1 MRIGMCFILAT
12 AIVTI
17 GMLAPPNAHA
27 GGGHHGLGHGVHHGH
42 GLHFGFGFA
51 FSPYPYPYPYPY
63 GYPYYAPVYVVS
75 ARQPPA
81 FVYRQRAQIIPREK
95 SAYCREYT
103 KKIVVDGKEARAYGT
118 ACLQNDGSWR
128 IVN

>member
-1 MRIGMCFILAT
+1 MRIGVSIILT
-12 AIVTI
+12 LAIVTI
-17 GMLAPPNAHA
+17 GALLPPSAYA
-27 GGGHHGLGHGVHHGH
+27 GGRHHGFGHGVHHGH

-51 FSPYPYPYPYPY
+51 FSPYPY
-63 GYPYYAPVYVVS
+63 YAPVYVVPS
-75 ARQPPA
+75 QQPQPTV
-81 FVYRQRAQIIPREK
+81 VYSQHPQNKPRAK

-128 IVN
+128 ILN